1 MSTLGPCGRQ
11 RSVPGE
17 AQIGGLAYVLPWL
30 RLSSFSEK
38 YKEGWMDAVRQA
50 GGSKVKE
57 NEMISHMENRLIQH
71 RALIET
77 ANAFK
82 RQCNPGVRRQLH
94 VVNYQVINAD
104 W

>member
-1 MSTLGPCGRQ
+1 M
-11 RSVPGE
+11 
-17 AQIGGLAYVLPWL
+17 
-30 RLSSFSEK
+30 
-38 YKEGWMDAVRQA
+38 
-50 GGSKVKE
+50 KE

>member
-1 MSTLGPCGRQ
+1 M
-11 RSVPGE
+11 
-17 AQIGGLAYVLPWL
+17 
-30 RLSSFSEK
+30 
-38 YKEGWMDAVRQA
+38 
-50 GGSKVKE
+50 KE

-82 RQCNPGVRRQLH
+82 RQCNPGVRRQLL